1 MAAFV
6 MAYSFTEHK
15 SSPDDDDDDDD
26 DDDSEDDDDDEDE
39 NNDAAPAMV
48 PMADILNHIS
58 NNNAHLEFG
67 AQTLTMVA
75 TQDIPKVKS
84 MLVNLNWICRI
95 CMIEDNL
102 CN

>member
-15 SSPDDDDDDDD
+15 SSPDDDDDDD
-26 DDDSEDDDDDEDE
+26 SEDDDDE
-39 NNDAAPAMV
+39 DAAPAMV

-84 MLVNLNWICRI
+84 VLVNLNWICRI
-95 CMIEDNL
+95 RMIEDNS

>member
-26 DDDSEDDDDDEDE
+26 SEDDDDEDE
-39 NNDAAPAMV
+39 DNDAAPAMV
-48 PMADILNHIS
+48 PMADILNHIN

>member
-15 SSPDDDDDDDD
+15 SSPDDDD

-84 MLVNLNWICRI
+84 VLVNLNWICCIR
-95 CMIEDNL
+95 MIEDNS

>member
-6 MAYSFTEHK
+6 MAYSFTEQK
-15 SSPDDDDDDDD
+15 SSPDDDDDDD
-26 DDDSEDDDDDEDE
+26 SEDDDEDE

-84 MLVNLNWICRI
+84 VLVNLNWICHK
-95 CMIEDNL
+95 CMIEDNS

>member
-15 SSPDDDDDDDD
+15 SSPDDDDDDD
-26 DDDSEDDDDDEDE
+26 SEDDDDE
-39 NNDAAPAMV
+39 DAAPAMV

-84 MLVNLNWICRI
+84 MLVNLNWICCI

-102 CN
+102 FN

>member
-15 SSPDDDDDDDD
+15 SSPDDDDDD

-95 CMIEDNL
+95 CMIEDNNL

>member
-26 DDDSEDDDDDEDE
+26 DNDSEDDDDEDED
-39 NNDAAPAMV
+39 NDAAPAMV

-95 CMIEDNL
+95 CMIEDNNL

>member
-15 SSPDDDDDDDD
+15 SSPDDDNDD
-26 DDDSEDDDDDEDE
+26 DDDSEYDDDEDE
-39 NNDAAPAMV
+39 DDDAAPAMV

-67 AQTLTMVA
+67 TQTLTMVA

-84 MLVNLNWICRI
+84 VLVNLNWICRI
-95 CMIEDNL
+95 RMIEDNS

>member
-15 SSPDDDDDDDD
+15 SSPNDDDH
-26 DDDSEDDDDDEDE
+26 SEDDDDEDE

-95 CMIEDNL
+95 CMIEDNNL